1 MKNNYICLT
10 MLMLLGWSLQA
21 QAQQVPLGKC
31 AALMQQVKGQAG
43 NAAGRSAYRL
53 DLTTPTGT
61 LTGKINARTSGAESE
76 YVIGEIENVAHSS
89 FYLRIEGNTLQG
101 NIVLRD
107 SKKAYRYYAD
117 ENGMAYVTEEDIN
130 KVICIDY
137 ETSNERTS
145 GSSRS
150 AATAEQ
156 IGAAVANLESFPGA
170 NGCVLLDFDGQNVS
184 GTPWNNGNLI
194 SAAPATLNDA
204 QIQEVWELVSE
215 DYKPFHIN
223 ITTNEAVFNTYP
235 RNRRMRC
242 IFTPTNTAAPGA
254 GGVAYIGSFNWNDE
268 TPCWV
273 FNGGVKGAG
282 DAASHEVGH
291 TFGLGHDGRT
301 NPVED
306 YYQGQGNWAPIMG
319 VGYYKPIVQW
329 SKGEY
334 ANANNREDDLAKIAS
349 ATYGVGYRADDVG
362 GTTASAA
369 GLAAGAVN
377 RSGLIER
384 TGDVDMFSFTT
395 GGGTVSLTFAPAAR
409 QANLDILAT
418 LYNVSGGVIT
428 TSNPSGQNAGIS
440 TSLSAGTYYVSVTG
454 SGAGTPATDGYSNY
468 GSIGL
473 YTITGNIPATSTG
486 VATFYEN
493 CDYGG
498 YVVSL
503 GEGSYNLGDLQAR
516 GIGNDA
522 ISSLRVQNG
531 YKVTL
536 YFDINFTGTA
546 LVKTADDACLVDDG
560 FNDKATALIIA
571 RNTAIAGTQIEAE
584 NFSSMAGVQ
593 TEACTDTNG
602 GLNAGYIETG
612 DWMAYNNITIAS
624 SGNYLIEYRVA
635 SESGGGR
642 LSLDINA
649 GATVLGNVDVP
660 STGGWQ
666 SWTTVSHT
674 VNIAAGTYPFGI
686 FAQAGGFNIN
696 WWRITPQSGAAAFT
710 QEVATAGQTQA
721 AGITEATTFSLYPNP
736 VSGSALNILSSTD
749 LASGTVRIINQLGVE
764 VISLEQGASA
774 IDVATLPPGVYTL
787 VFTGARSKVAKHF
800 IKQ

>member
-1 MKNNYICLT
+1 MKNKYICFV
-10 MLMLLGWSLQA
+10 MLMLMGWGLQA
-21 QAQQVPLGKC
+21 QAQQVPLGKS
-31 AALMQQVKGQAG
+31 AALLQQIKGQAG
-43 NAAGRSAYRL
+43 NAAARGSSRL
-53 DLTTPTGT
+53 DLKVTTGT
-61 LTGKINARTSGAESE
+61 LPGRINSRVSAENSE
-76 YVIGEIENVAHSS
+76 YVIGEIENAAHSS
-89 FYLRIEGNTLQG
+89 FFLRMEGNTLQG

-107 SKKAYRYYAD
+107 TKKAYSYYSD
-117 ENGMAYVTEEDIN
+117 ENGMAYVTEVDIN
-130 KVICIDY
+130 KILCVEY

-145 GSSRS
+145 SPSRS
-150 AATAEQ
+150 AAVADQ
-156 IGAAVANLESFPGA
+156 IGAAVANLESFPGG
-170 NGCVLLDFDGQNVS
+170 NGCVLLDFDGQYVS
-184 GTPWNNGNLI
+184 GTPWNNGNPI
-194 SAAPATLNDA
+194 NAAPATLTDA

-215 DYKPFHIN
+215 DYRPFHIN

-235 RNRRMRC
+235 KNRRMRC

-254 GGVAYIGSFNWNDE
+254 GGVAYIGSFNWNDD

-301 NPVED
+301 SPAED

-319 VGYYKPIVQW
+319 VGYYKPIVHW

-334 ANANNREDDLAKIAS
+334 ANANNLEDDLAKIAS

-362 GTTASAA
+362 GTTTAAAS
-369 GLAAGAVN
+369 LASGTVS

-395 GGGTVSLTFAPAAR
+395 GGGALSLTFSPAPR

-418 LYNVSGGVIT
+418 LYNASGGVIT
-428 TSNPSGQNAGIS
+428 TANPSGQNASIS
-440 TSLSAGTYYVSVTG
+440 ASLSAGTYYVSVTG
-454 SGAGTPATDGYSNY
+454 TGAGNPATDGYSNY
-468 GSIGL
+468 GSLGQ
-473 YTITGNIPATSTG
+473 YTITGNIPPAAG

-493 CDYGG
+493 CDFGG

-503 GEGSYNLGDLQAR
+503 GEGSYNLSDLQAR
-516 GIGNDA
+516 GIGNDQ

-536 YFDINFTGTA
+536 YFDINFAGTT

-560 FNDKATALIIA
+560 FNDKATSLVIA
-571 RNTAIAGTQIEAE
+571 RNTSTASTQIEAE
-584 NFSSMAGVQ
+584 SYSSMAGIQ

-602 GLNAGYIETG
+602 GLNVAYIETG
-612 DWMAYNNITIAS
+612 DWMAYNNITIAN
-624 SGNYLIEYRVA
+624 SGTYLIEYRVA
-635 SESGGGR
+635 SQSGGGR
-642 LSLDINA
+642 LSLDVNA
-649 GATVLGNVDVP
+649 GATVLGYLDVP
-660 STGGWQ
+660 ATGAWQ
-666 SWTTVSHT
+666 NWTTISHT

-686 FAQAGGFNIN
+686 YAQAGGFNMN
-696 WWRITPQSGAAAFT
+696 WWRITQQSGAAEFT
-710 QEVATAGQTQA
+710 QEVAANGKTQA
-721 AGITEATTFSLYPNP
+721 SGIAEASVFNLYPNP
-736 VSGSALNILSSTD
+736 VSGSALNILSGTD
-749 LASGTVRIINQLGVE
+749 LTAGSVKIINRLGAE
-764 VISLEQGASA
+764 VLSLPQGAPA

-787 VFTGARSKVAKHF
+787 VFTGSNVKVAKHF